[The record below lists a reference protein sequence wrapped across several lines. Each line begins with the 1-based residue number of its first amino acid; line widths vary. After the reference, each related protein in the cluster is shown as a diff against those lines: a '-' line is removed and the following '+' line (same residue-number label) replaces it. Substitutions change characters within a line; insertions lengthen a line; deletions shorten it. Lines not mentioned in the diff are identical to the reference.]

1 MAGIYFEATAFDKRL
16 KNNTVRRCKNITDLY
31 NELIA
36 AAVGYVPA
44 SLTAKDV
51 ESGFFFKNYP
61 ILHKRIN
68 ALIENLSSNLQTN
81 IEDGNTDAWDVSN
94 SKYDALIELIKAKA
108 DKAGVDISQRLQQK
122 WNNHNLSALQA
133 FQDREIN
140 GVDLSRRIWN
150 LTQQT
155 KTELELAMEIGIGDG
170 KSAAALS
177 RDVRKYL
184 KDPNKLFRRVR
195 DKKTGQLRLSKAAA
209 AYHPGRGKYRS
220 SYKNALRMTAT
231 ENNMAYRSADYER
244 NQELDF
250 VLGIEI
256 HLSGNHPV
264 VDICDDLKGKYPKTF
279 KFTGWHPWCRCYTTT
294 ILPKQEDML
303 NYLSMSAEEQ
313 AQAPFS
319 GQITDFP
326 DKFKG
331 FITENE
337 ERLKNAKSVPLFVQ
351 DNKEAVEKI
360 LNPKLSI
367 AERAK
372 IRHEQRT
379 EAQKAAIQNAWNERQ
394 KKHALINKTANNVLN
409 VAKDYG
415 EVDMSALQAAISS
428 GNIDAMKA
436 EAKSVAKVVAET
448 KKQEQALADLIPD
461 AHLYH
466 KTVSMDELQQT
477 YSAVQSKLQQWASL
491 PLEKQEKKL
500 TFEVVDFLGGNMN
513 NVQDKYP
520 NTWYISQKAYSL
532 QLGKVKYTINT
543 NKLVDNLQAAKAF
556 SQAHPKATKMASLIS
571 EFDAALANKESLSDL
586 QLKADAVIKDYN
598 ARLSRIAKKSAKA
611 NSVTFDSSAFTQKRK
626 NAALWDTGDGTLA
639 DKTLADDAAKVWK
652 GATEAEKDAIY
663 DYTVHFCDV
672 NEPLEGRKYYNSQ
685 SKAKFT
691 KKVNN
696 MTSYI
701 NRSELPCDMWTTRGD
716 LDISVIDSRIRFAG
730 GTPPT
735 NGNLDDYVG
744 MVMQEGGFMSTASR
758 KGEGF
763 KTRDIILNVY
773 APKGTKATYVEPFSG
788 FGCGKGRN
796 WSGDERFTIF
806 SGEQE
811 TLFQRGTKMRIT
823 KIYRDNGKIYI
834 DCDIIEQEIK
844 DLSYVRDSDIGY

>member
-351 DNKEAVEKI
+351 DNKDAVEKI
-360 LNPKLSI
+360 LNPEKVKPTEKPKLSI
-367 AERAK
+367 KERAK
-372 IRHEQRT
+372 MRHEART
-379 EAQKAAIQNAWNERQ
+379 EADIARIREEWYNRRMETDNLHDILDTAKNENIEHKSVDLLPKSLSSDEIVSRLGGGDLTKGSCSSLAFAYIGNRGGLDVLDFRDGASRSFFAKSMNIKSVVEAVNGTVIQEYSDFKAANALFKQVESG
-394 KKHALINKTANNVLN
+394 KEYYFCTGSHAAVVRKINDSIEYL
-409 VAKDYG
+409 
-415 EVDMSALQAAISS
+415 
-428 GNIDAMKA
+428 
-436 EAKSVAKVVAET
+436 
-448 KKQEQALADLIPD
+448 
-461 AHLYH
+461 
-466 KTVSMDELQQT
+466 ELQSATRNGWHPLDKQT
-477 YSAVQSKLQQWASL
+477 LKWRFSAKMSRTYHGHKYKCNSCLCDAELLQKDKGYREL
-491 PLEKQEKKL
+491 
-500 TFEVVDFLGGNMN
+500 LG
-513 NVQDKYP
+513 Y
-520 NTWYISQKAYSL
+520 
-532 QLGKVKYTINT
+532 INT
-543 NKLVDNLQAAKAF
+543 
-556 SQAHPKATKMASLIS
+556 ST
-571 EFDAALANKESLSDL
+571 
-586 QLKADAVIKDYN
+586 
-598 ARLSRIAKKSAKA
+598 
-611 NSVTFDSSAFTQKRK
+611 
-626 NAALWDTGDGTLA
+626 
-639 DKTLADDAAKVWK
+639 DKQV
-652 GATEAEKDAIY
+652 
-663 DYTVHFCDV
+663 
-672 NEPLEGRKYYNSQ
+672 
-685 SKAKFT
+685 
-691 KKVNN
+691 
-696 MTSYI
+696 
-701 NRSELPCDMWTTRGD
+701 
-716 LDISVIDSRIRFAG
+716 
-730 GTPPT
+730 
-735 NGNLDDYVG
+735 
-744 MVMQEGGFMSTASR
+744 
-758 KGEGF
+758 
-763 KTRDIILNVY
+763 
-773 APKGTKATYVEPFSG
+773 KGTKGV
-788 FGCGKGRN
+788 
-796 WSGDERFTIF
+796 
-806 SGEQE
+806 
-811 TLFQRGTKMRIT
+811 
-823 KIYRDNGKIYI
+823 
-834 DCDIIEQEIK
+834 IK
-844 DLSYVRDSDIGY
+844 

>member
-94 SKYDALIELIKAKA
+94 AKYDALIELIKAKA
-108 DKAGVDISQRLQQK
+108 DKAGVDISQRLQKK

-140 GVDLSRRIWN
+140 GVKLSRRIWN

-294 ILPKQEDML
+294 ILPNEEDML

-313 AQAPFS
+313 AQNHFS

-326 DKFKG
+326 DKFKD
-331 FITENE
+331 FIAENK
-337 ERLKNAKSVPLFVQ
+337 ERLKNSQKMPVFIL
-351 DNKEAVEKI
+351 DNKKAVDKI
-360 LNPKLSI
+360 LNPEKIKPTEKPKLSI
-367 AERAK
+367 KERAK
-372 IRHEQRT
+372 MRHEART
-379 EAQKAAIQNAWNERQ
+379 KADIARIREDWYNRRMETDNLHDILDTARNENIEHRSVDLFPKSLSSDEIVSRLGGGDLTKGSCSSLAFAYIGNRGGLDVLDFRDGASRSFFAKSMNIRSVVEAVNGTVIQEYSDFKAANALFKQVESG
-394 KKHALINKTANNVLN
+394 KEYYFCTGSHAAV
-409 VAKDYG
+409 VR
-415 EVDMSALQAAISS
+415 
-428 GNIDAMKA
+428 
-436 EAKSVAKVVAET
+436 KVN
-448 KKQEQALADLIPD
+448 D
-461 AHLYH
+461 
-466 KTVSMDELQQT
+466 SMEYLELQ
-477 YSAVQSKLQQWASL
+477 SATNNGWH
-491 PLEKQEKKL
+491 PLEKQTLKWRFSAKMSRTYHGHKYKCNSCLCDAELLQKDKGYREL
-500 TFEVVDFLGGNMN
+500 LGF
-513 NVQDKYP
+513 
-520 NTWYISQKAYSL
+520 
-532 QLGKVKYTINT
+532 INT
-543 NKLVDNLQAAKAF
+543 
-556 SQAHPKATKMASLIS
+556 S
-571 EFDAALANKESLSDL
+571 
-586 QLKADAVIKDYN
+586 
-598 ARLSRIAKKSAKA
+598 
-611 NSVTFDSSAFTQKRK
+611 
-626 NAALWDTGDGTLA
+626 A
-639 DKTLADDAAKVWK
+639 DKQV
-652 GATEAEKDAIY
+652 
-663 DYTVHFCDV
+663 
-672 NEPLEGRKYYNSQ
+672 
-685 SKAKFT
+685 
-691 KKVNN
+691 
-696 MTSYI
+696 
-701 NRSELPCDMWTTRGD
+701 
-716 LDISVIDSRIRFAG
+716 
-730 GTPPT
+730 
-735 NGNLDDYVG
+735 
-744 MVMQEGGFMSTASR
+744 
-758 KGEGF
+758 
-763 KTRDIILNVY
+763 
-773 APKGTKATYVEPFSG
+773 KGTKGV
-788 FGCGKGRN
+788 
-796 WSGDERFTIF
+796 
-806 SGEQE
+806 
-811 TLFQRGTKMRIT
+811 
-823 KIYRDNGKIYI
+823 
-834 DCDIIEQEIK
+834 IK
-844 DLSYVRDSDIGY
+844 

>member
-313 AQAPFS
+313 AQIPFS

-337 ERLKNAKSVPLFVQ
+337 ERLKNGKSVPLFVQ
-351 DNKEAVEKI
+351 DNKKAVEKI
-360 LNPKLSI
+360 LNPEKVKPTEKPKLSI
-367 AERAK
+367 KERAK
-372 IRHEQRT
+372 MRHEART
-379 EAQKAAIQNAWNERQ
+379 EADIARIREEWYNRRMETDNLHDILDTAKNENIEHKSVDLLPKSLSSDEIVSRLGGGDLTKGSCSSLAFAYIGNRGGLDVLDFRDGASRSFFAKNMNIKSVVEAVNGTVIQEYSDFKAANALFKQVESG
-394 KKHALINKTANNVLN
+394 KEYYFCTGSHAAVVRKINDSIEYL
-409 VAKDYG
+409 
-415 EVDMSALQAAISS
+415 
-428 GNIDAMKA
+428 
-436 EAKSVAKVVAET
+436 
-448 KKQEQALADLIPD
+448 
-461 AHLYH
+461 
-466 KTVSMDELQQT
+466 ELQSATRNGWHPLDKQT
-477 YSAVQSKLQQWASL
+477 LKWRFSAKMSRTYHGHKYKCNSCLCDAELLQKDKGYREL
-491 PLEKQEKKL
+491 
-500 TFEVVDFLGGNMN
+500 LG
-513 NVQDKYP
+513 Y
-520 NTWYISQKAYSL
+520 
-532 QLGKVKYTINT
+532 INT
-543 NKLVDNLQAAKAF
+543 
-556 SQAHPKATKMASLIS
+556 ST
-571 EFDAALANKESLSDL
+571 
-586 QLKADAVIKDYN
+586 
-598 ARLSRIAKKSAKA
+598 
-611 NSVTFDSSAFTQKRK
+611 
-626 NAALWDTGDGTLA
+626 
-639 DKTLADDAAKVWK
+639 DKQV
-652 GATEAEKDAIY
+652 
-663 DYTVHFCDV
+663 
-672 NEPLEGRKYYNSQ
+672 
-685 SKAKFT
+685 
-691 KKVNN
+691 
-696 MTSYI
+696 
-701 NRSELPCDMWTTRGD
+701 
-716 LDISVIDSRIRFAG
+716 
-730 GTPPT
+730 
-735 NGNLDDYVG
+735 
-744 MVMQEGGFMSTASR
+744 
-758 KGEGF
+758 
-763 KTRDIILNVY
+763 
-773 APKGTKATYVEPFSG
+773 KGTKGV
-788 FGCGKGRN
+788 
-796 WSGDERFTIF
+796 
-806 SGEQE
+806 
-811 TLFQRGTKMRIT
+811 
-823 KIYRDNGKIYI
+823 
-834 DCDIIEQEIK
+834 IK
-844 DLSYVRDSDIGY
+844 